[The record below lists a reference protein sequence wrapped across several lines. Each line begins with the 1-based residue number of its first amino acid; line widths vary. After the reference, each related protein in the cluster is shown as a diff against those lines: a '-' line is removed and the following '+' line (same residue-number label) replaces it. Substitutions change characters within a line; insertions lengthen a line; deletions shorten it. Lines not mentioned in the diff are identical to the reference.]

1 MKAVTDTLVM
11 TLRAASLSALLLL
24 PQMSLAQTTIG
35 QEDPSA
41 LAMVT
46 DAILVRPLG
55 LVFTVIGS
63 AVFVVT
69 LPFSALGGNVGQAGD
84 TLVAG
89 PFRTTFDR
97 CLGCTKYVDR
107 SHHDAQPA
115 AIDEAEPPLNP

>member
-1 MKAVTDTLVM
+1 MKLIAEALITA
-11 TLRAASLSALLLL
+11 LRAASLAVLLLL
-24 PQMSLAQTTIG
+24 PQMSLAQDAIG

-46 DAILVRPLG
+46 DAVLVRPMG
-55 LVFTVIGS
+55 LVFTVIGA

-69 LPFSALGGNVGQAGD
+69 LPFSALGGNVGQAGN

-107 SHHDAQPA
+107 SDTAPA
-115 AIDEAEPPLNP
+115 ATMNDSAEPPLNP

>member
-1 MKAVTDTLVM
+1 MKGITDVLVTA
-11 TLRAASLSALLLL
+11 LRAASLAILLLL
-24 PQMSLAQTTIG
+24 PQMSLAQSNAIT

-41 LAMVT
+41 LAMVG
-46 DAILVRPLG
+46 DAIVVRPLG
-55 LVFTVIGS
+55 LVFTVIGA

-69 LPFSALGGNVGQAGD
+69 LPFSALGGNVGQAGN

-107 SHHDAQPA
+107 SHHQAQVM
-115 AIDEAEPPLNP
+115 DDEPPLNP